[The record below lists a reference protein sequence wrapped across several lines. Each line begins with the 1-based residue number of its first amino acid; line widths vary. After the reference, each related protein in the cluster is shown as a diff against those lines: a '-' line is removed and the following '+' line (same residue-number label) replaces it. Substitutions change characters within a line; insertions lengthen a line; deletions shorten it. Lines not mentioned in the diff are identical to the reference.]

1 MTIAKFAAV
10 VAAVGLLSACDD
22 SVVGRLTGKKAT
34 EAGPIV
40 ERTYTA
46 GAFTKIALG
55 AAADVEIR
63 ADGPPSIHA
72 SGGQNFLDQ
81 TEVVIENGTLRIRTK
96 GDNIRWHSTDDK
108 QKLHFVITGA
118 GAIEE
123 ASIGGTGNIR
133 IDRTSAKSFDGN
145 IGGSGDIK
153 VSGLAVDKAS
163 FAIGGSGKVLA
174 LGQAQSTEVDIG
186 GSGDVDASGLAA
198 KTAEINIA
206 GRGDVRAQATVS
218 ADVAI
223 FGSGD
228 VTITGG
234 AKCKVNKL
242 GSGDVKCS

>member
-1 MTIAKFAAV
+1 MNVTRFLATAA
-10 VAAVGLLSACDD
+10 ALGLLTACED
-22 SVVGRLTGKKAT
+22 SVVGQLTGGKTT
-34 EAGPIV
+34 EPGAIV
-40 ERTYTA
+40 ERTFAA

-55 AAADVEIR
+55 ASADVDIR
-63 ADGPPSIHA
+63 ADGPPSIKA
-72 SGGQNFLDQ
+72 SGGENFLNQ
-81 TEVVIENGTLRIRTK
+81 TEVVVENGTLKNRTK
-96 GDNIRWHSTDDK
+96 GDHISWHSTDDK
-108 QKLHFVITGA
+108 PKLHFVITGA

-153 VSGLAVDKAS
+153 VGGLAVGKAS
-163 FAIGGSGKVLA
+163 FAIGGSGKVQA
-174 LGQAQSTEVDIG
+174 VGQAQSTEVEIG

-206 GRGDVRAQATVS
+206 GRGDVRAQATDTAEV
-218 ADVAI
+218 VI
-223 FGSGD
+223 VGSGD

-242 GSGDVKCS
+242 GAGDVKCS